1 MNGYAEIM
9 SCYALNKKG
18 FNMNVRK
25 AKKEKKKEKKKIAD
39 GIKIEKQ
46 N

>member
-1 MNGYAEIM
+1 M

-25 AKKEKKKEKKKIAD
+25 AKKEEKKKIAD
-39 GIKIEKQ
+39 GMKIEKQ